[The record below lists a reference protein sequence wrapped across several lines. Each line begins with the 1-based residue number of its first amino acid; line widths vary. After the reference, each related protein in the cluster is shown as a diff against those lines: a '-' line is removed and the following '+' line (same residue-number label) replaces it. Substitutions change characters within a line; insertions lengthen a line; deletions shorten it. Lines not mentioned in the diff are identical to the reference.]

1 MACRNRACA
10 LVLCPN
16 NTLCQQLVSVASRL
30 KNPSGQ
36 PLLHTHHLNAY
47 SPPPFDLPDVL
58 VCTPGYLA
66 NLFSEHGLSYGS
78 LWTEEGLSRVVGHV
92 VVDEA
97 DILLS
102 RAYSRAMDRIEQVRP
117 GAPFPCG
124 SALCASAVQQLL
136 KHCVDRRSCSIHTGW
151 HSQMA

>member
-1 MACRNRACA
+1 M
-10 LVLCPN
+10 
-16 NTLCQQLVSVASRL
+16 
-30 KNPSGQ
+30 
-36 PLLHTHHLNAY
+36 
-47 SPPPFDLPDVL
+47 L

-117 GAPFPCG
+117 GAAIPLQQYMLCQC
-124 SALCASAVQQLL
+124 STAAEALCGHMQL
-136 KHCVDRRSCSIHTGW
+136 
-151 HSQMA
+151 